1 MKLRKEGMKK
11 KELEVSSSKESLK
24 SEKSVQSLSWKED
37 FIEKE

>member
-11 KELEVSSSKESLK
+11 KELGVSSSKESLK
-24 SEKSVQSLSWKED
+24 SEKSVQSLSWTED

>member
-11 KELEVSSSKESLK
+11 KELVGSSSKESLK
-24 SEKSVQSLSWKED
+24 SEKSIQSSSWKQE